1 MKTVNKT
8 LRTLLR
14 PFWRTFT
21 NLLPARWHVVIDH
34 VRFFGKLPNL
44 KNPRTFNEKI
54 AYRKL
59 YDHDYRLPP
68 LIDKIVAKELMAAR
82 FGPDFI
88 IPTLATFES
97 EKEVDFDA
105 LRYPCVVKANHG
117 SGINFF
123 LKQRPVDEKRIR
135 QELRNFLHRSYD
147 VLYEEWAYSKIHRRL
162 LAEPLIEGGAHGLVD
177 YKFHT
182 FGGRVF
188 AIQVDVDRY
197 IGHRRCLFNPNW
209 VKMPVEYYYPQPS
222 YTIPQPAMLPSMLRY
237 AEQIGED
244 FSYVRVDLYEI
255 AGQVKF
261 GEVTFYPEAGLGV
274 FNPPEF
280 DQIFGAQWL

>member
-1 MKTVNKT
+1 MENVKTVNKT

-68 LIDKIVAKELMAAR
+68 LIVKIVAKELMAAR

-117 SGINFF
+117 SVINFF

-135 QELRNFLHRSYD
+135 QELRNFLHRS
-147 VLYEEWAYSKIHRRL
+147 
-162 LAEPLIEGGAHGLVD
+162 
-177 YKFHT
+177 
-182 FGGRVF
+182 
-188 AIQVDVDRY
+188 
-197 IGHRRCLFNPNW
+197 
-209 VKMPVEYYYPQPS
+209 
-222 YTIPQPAMLPSMLRY
+222 
-237 AEQIGED
+237 
-244 FSYVRVDLYEI
+244 
-255 AGQVKF
+255 
-261 GEVTFYPEAGLGV
+261 
-274 FNPPEF
+274 
-280 DQIFGAQWL
+280 